1 MKYKCFMLDHDDTL
15 VASSRS
21 IHYPAYCDMIAHF
34 RPQVQPVS
42 IEEFMNKCFNP
53 GIERFYRETYGFN
66 DEELKE
72 EYLMWREYV
81 LKNNA
86 PIFDGLKEV
95 LTDYKKQGGI
105 VVSHT
110 HNHHD
115 IVVRDFIN
123 LVGFEPDEIFS
134 VDSDPEYVKPH
145 TQSID
150 YLKNKYKLESKDMVM
165 MDDLSYGYEMAK
177 KASIDFIAPGF
188 GIYSYDIKEFF
199 LSRATYYIEDPK
211 QLYTILGIKNTIR

>member
-1 MKYKCFMLDHDDTL
+1 
-15 VASSRS
+15 
-21 IHYPAYCDMIAHF
+21 
-34 RPQVQPVS
+34 
-42 IEEFMNKCFNP
+42 
-53 GIERFYRETYGFN
+53 
-66 DEELKE
+66 
-72 EYLMWREYV
+72 MWREYV

-145 TQSID
+145 TKSID

-188 GIYSYDIKEFF
+188 GIYSYDIKDFF
-199 LSRATYYIEDPK
+199 LSGATYYIEDPK